1 VPRSQHNRRGGG
13 RHGSKREAA
22 AAPSGSLDK
31 YRAKRSADRTGEPF
45 GSPLAQPGTPGGLFV
60 IQKHAARRLHWDLR
74 LEMNG
79 VLRSWAVPRGV
90 SIDPQDKRMAVE
102 TEDHPIEYVDFEGII
117 PDGNYG
123 AGPMIV
129 WDRGVYLEHIP
140 MNEGYRDG
148 KLLFELRGHKLR
160 GVWTLVRTAGGDGK
174 QWLLIKKPDGGSV
187 LADMPPPDETS
198 VLSGLTIEQVQQG
211 YDRAAEIR
219 RELDVLGLA
228 AGVRRGRVDPTQVDP
243 MLATM
248 HPEPMSRDGWFY
260 ELKYD
265 GYRVVACAS
274 GRAGTLHY
282 RSGIETGAAFPEI
295 TRTLAALPY
304 EHLVIDGEVVVL
316 DADARPNFARLQKRA
331 LLGRSRDIETAMR
344 EHPVILYAFDLLG
357 FEDYDLRGL
366 PLRERKRRL
375 ASLLPTAGAV
385 RFADHIERDGLLLWR
400 HVVALGLEGMVA
412 KRADSTYTAGRGDAW
427 LKIRIEHTADLVVV
441 GYTEPEGTR
450 PHLGALHL
458 AAHRDGGLVYCGKVG
473 SGFDD
478 ATLKAL
484 HARLGGTEIEAP
496 AFAGTPLAG
505 RSTHWVAPSFA
516 VEVRFKHVTD
526 DGMLRHPVFL
536 RIRDDKPLSECVLV
550 AESFAEHGSTVS
562 ATGRDATRGP
572 SDGRARDDDAR
583 GDDAR
588 EDDARGDDVPI
599 VVPDA
604 QAGHRVVVS
613 NPDKLFWP
621 DDGYR
626 KRDLVGFYREVAPWL
641 LHYLRDRPLVL
652 TRFPD
657 GIAGKSFFQKNAPP
671 YIPSWLRTK
680 TMWSEHAQREIEYF
694 VCDEVD
700 AIAYVANLATIPLHV
715 WGSRLVDLA
724 HPDWCIL
731 DLDPKGAPFPDVVRI
746 AFRIRELCEEIG
758 LVPYLKTSGSTGL
771 HVLVPLGRT
780 CTFDQCRQLG
790 EVLAQVV
797 VGDLPEIATVE
808 RHIPSRRGR
817 VYIDFGQNGH
827 GRLLVAP
834 LSVRPLPRAPVS
846 TPLRWDEL
854 HASLDPHDFN
864 MATVPRRLAANG
876 DPLAA
881 VLDGRPDLP
890 AVLARLLAKLE
901 AR

>member
-1 VPRSQHNRRGGG
+1 MPRSHNNRRGRGQP
-13 RHGSKREAA
+13 RAA
-22 AAPSGSLDK
+22 AAPSGNLDK
-31 YRAKRSADRTGEPF
+31 YRAKRSADRTAEPF
-45 GSPLAQPGTPGGLFV
+45 GATVATPGAKGGLFV

-74 LEMNG
+74 LEMDG

-140 MNEGYRDG
+140 MGDGYRDG

-187 LADMPPPDETS
+187 LANMPPPDETS

-211 YDRAAEIR
+211 FDRAAEIR
-219 RELDVLGLA
+219 RELAALGPSS
-228 AGVRRGRVDPTQVDP
+228 GVRRERVDPSRVQP
-243 MLATM
+243 MLAST
-248 HPEPMSRDGWFY
+248 HAAPMSREGWFF

-265 GYRVVACAS
+265 GYRVIACTS
-274 GRAGTLHY
+274 DRAGTLHY
-282 RSGIETGAAFPEI
+282 RSGLETSAAFPEI

-304 EHLVIDGEVVVL
+304 GHLVIDGEIVVL
-316 DADARPNFARLQKRA
+316 DADARPNFSRLQKRA
-331 LLGRSRDIETAMR
+331 LLGRSRDVETAMR

-357 FEDYDLRGL
+357 FEDCDLRGL
-366 PLRERKRRL
+366 PLRERKRLL
-375 ASLLPTAGAV
+375 AALLPSAGAV
-385 RFADHIERDGLLLWR
+385 RFADHIERDGLGLWR
-400 HVVALGLEGMVA
+400 HVEALGLEGMVA
-412 KRADSTYTAGRGDAW
+412 KRADAPYTAGRGDAW

-441 GYTEPEGTR
+441 GFTDPEGSR
-450 PHLGALHL
+450 PHLGSLHL
-458 AAHRDGGLVYCGKVG
+458 ARHDGTGLVYSGKVG

-478 ATLKAL
+478 AMLKTLRS
-484 HARLGGTEIEAP
+484 RLDGTEIETPVCSGAP
-496 AFAGTPLAG
+496 VGARG
-505 RSTHWVAPSFA
+505 SHWVTPTFA
-516 VEVRFKHVTD
+516 AEIRFKHVTD

-536 RIRDDKPLSECVLV
+536 RIRDDKPLHDCVLAPETFADQAPATT
-550 AESFAEHGSTVS
+550 AEDIDAEAALAAADLEAPIVS
-562 ATGRDATRGP
+562 
-572 SDGRARDDDAR
+572 S
-583 GDDAR
+583 
-588 EDDARGDDVPI
+588 DVPG
-599 VVPDA
+599 V
-604 QAGHRVVVS
+604 HRVVIS
-613 NPDKLFWP
+613 NPDKPFWP

-641 LHYLRDRPLVL
+641 LYYLRDRPLVL
-652 TRFPD
+652 TRYPD

-671 YIPSWLRTK
+671 YVPAWLRTK

-715 WGSRLVDLA
+715 WGSRLQDLA

-746 AFRIRELCEEIG
+746 AFRIRDLCEEIG
-758 LVPYLKTSGSTGL
+758 MVPYLKTSGSTGL
-771 HVLVPLGRT
+771 HVLLPLGRT

-790 EVLAQVV
+790 EVLAQVICSE
-797 VGDLPEIATVE
+797 LPDIATVE

-817 VYIDFGQNGH
+817 VYVDFGQNGH

-834 LSVRPLPRAPVS
+834 LSLRPLPRAPVS
-846 TPLRWDEL
+846 TPLMWHEL
-854 HASLDPHDFN
+854 HENLNQHDFN
-864 MATVPRRLAANG
+864 MATVPRRLAEIG
-876 DPLAA
+876 DPLRP
-881 VLDGRPDLP
+881 VLDGRPDLN

-901 AR
+901 GQ